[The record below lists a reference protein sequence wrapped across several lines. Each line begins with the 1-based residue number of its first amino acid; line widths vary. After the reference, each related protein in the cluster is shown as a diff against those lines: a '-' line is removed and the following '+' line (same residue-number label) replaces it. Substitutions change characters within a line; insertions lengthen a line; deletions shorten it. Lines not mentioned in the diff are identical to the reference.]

1 MTPDQKVAK
10 AVSGDFCQLEE
21 LLHEI
26 GPRLRSQI
34 FIGPRWNRSVDV
46 DDVLQVTFLEAFLRI
61 RSLASPTVA
70 GFTKWLSRIAR
81 HNLVDAVRALK
92 RLKRPNDAKRVTRGP
107 NDESARSLLMA
118 IATSDT
124 SASSLALLKEQK
136 ELLRSAIARLPMSYR
151 IVIELVDLG
160 ERPVQDVALEMNRST
175 AAIHML
181 RARALDRLRELMHL
195 GFFEKNA

>member
-34 FIGPRWNRSVDV
+34 FIGPRLNRSVDV